1 MMVDIYI
8 NHHLCITQRIY
19 IYMYVIYIYIYIY
32 IYICIYIYIYSKY
45 HSDSERILLMLHARL
60 DRVNVSLLN
69 KIASSTYED
78 SRTIAQSHHFYLRN
92 QGTIISVFY
101 QRQSGKKTD
110 NRTPHKEKS
119 NIKTYYVP
127 STKKKSTKLVYI
139 RAFK

>member
-19 IYMYVIYIYIYIY
+19 IYIYMLYI
-32 IYICIYIYIYSKY
+32 IYIYSKY
-45 HSDSERILLMLHARL
+45 HSDSKRRLLMLHARL
-60 DRVNVSLLN
+60 DRVKVSLLN
-69 KIASSTYED
+69 KIANSTYED

-92 QGTIISVFY
+92 HGTIISVFY
-101 QRQSGKKTD
+101 QRQSAKKTD

-119 NIKTYYVP
+119 NIKTYYIP
-127 STKKKSTKLVYI
+127 SIKKKSTKLVYI

>member
-1 MMVDIYI
+1 MIVDIYI

-19 IYMYVIYIYIYIY
+19 MYIYVIYIYVYIY
-32 IYICIYIYIYSKY
+32 IYIIYIYIYSKY
-45 HSDSERILLMLHARL
+45 HSDSKRRLLMLHARL
-60 DRVNVSLLN
+60 DRVKVSLLN
-69 KIASSTYED
+69 KIANSTYED

-92 QGTIISVFY
+92 HGTIISVFY

-119 NIKTYYVP
+119 NIKTNYIP
-127 STKKKSTKLVYI
+127 SIKKKSTKLVYI